1 MNWFWHHIWIQERE
15 PNIPPGNIQK
25 TLNTIYVHKV
35 SDKWKQYW
43 PYQRVLEFA
52 CYKKELNLFRS
63 PKSRVFIV
71 FTFMHHF
78 STSLLVQI
86 HYRVWLYGSRIIVWW
101 FQRRKTDTLYSIGS
115 YMYCCAILELIVVI
129 WFTFYLYALIS
140 IRPYSTNLKK

>member
-1 MNWFWHHIWIQERE
+1 VNWFWHHIWIQERE

-86 HYRVWLYGSRIIVWW
+86 HYRVWFIWKQNNSLMVSTKKDRHIIFDRLVYVLLCYFRINCGHLVYLL
-101 FQRRKTDTLYSIGS
+101 FVCTYKHK
-115 YMYCCAILELIVVI
+115 AI
-129 WFTFYLYALIS
+129 FY
-140 IRPYSTNLKK
+140 